1 MDQLQEIAERILRSI
16 KANSSGTEEK
26 TKYECEICKDTEWIY
41 DPVNNIAKP
50 CKCREVKLYKRILES
65 SGITEAFLQKNFN
78 NFDVKNQ
85 ITANAKAMAMDY
97 VKKFEQIRESKN
109 NSIAFLGQVGAG
121 KTHLS
126 IAIANE
132 LMKRNIGVRYMQ
144 YREDITKI
152 KQVAADEESYAREI
166 NKYKN
171 ATVLLIDDMYKN
183 ATYRTRTGY
192 EILNDADKRAMFEIV
207 NYRYFKGAP
216 MIISSEYLVEDVL
229 SFDEGIGS
237 RIFEMCQGHIMEFQ
251 GQELNYR
258 LYKQAF

>member
-1 MDQLQEIAERILRSI
+1 M
-16 KANSSGTEEK
+16 
-26 TKYECEICKDTEWIY
+26 
-41 DPVNNIAKP
+41 AKP

-65 SGITEAFLQKNFN
+65 SGITEAFLQKNFK
-78 NFDVKNQ
+78 NFDVKSQ
-85 ITANAKAMAMDY
+85 TTANAKAMAMDY

-192 EILNDADKRAMFEIV
+192 EILNDADKRAMFEMV

-216 MIISSEYLVEDVL
+216 MIISSEYLVEDIL

>member
-1 MDQLQEIAERILRSI
+1 
-16 KANSSGTEEK
+16 
-26 TKYECEICKDTEWIY
+26 
-41 DPVNNIAKP
+41 
-50 CKCREVKLYKRILES
+50 
-65 SGITEAFLQKNFN
+65 
-78 NFDVKNQ
+78 
-85 ITANAKAMAMDY
+85 MDY

>member
-1 MDQLQEIAERILRSI
+1 MDQFQQIAERILNSI
-16 KANSSGTEEK
+16 KANSSGTEEEIQ
-26 TKYECEICKDTEWIY
+26 YECDICKDEEWIF
-41 DPVNNIAKP
+41 DIETNTARP
-50 CKCREVKLYKRILES
+50 CKCREAKHYKRIIES
-65 SGITEAFLQKNFN
+65 SGITEAFLQRNFE
-78 NFDVKNQ
+78 NFKPTNK
-85 ITANAKAMAMDY
+85 ITADAKAMAMDY
-97 VKKFEQIRESKN
+97 VKKFDNIKNLRN

-144 YREDITKI
+144 YREDITRI
-152 KQVAADEESYAREI
+152 KQVAMDEEAYAKEI

-171 ATVLLIDDMYKN
+171 ATVLLIDDLYKN
-183 ATYRTRTGY
+183 ATYKNRAGY
-192 EILNDADKRAMFEIV
+192 EYLNDAVKRAMFEIV

-216 MIISSEYLVEDVL
+216 MIISSEYLVEDIL

-237 RIFEMCQGHIMEFQ
+237 RIFEMCKGHIMEFQ

-258 LYKQAF
+258 LYKAL

>member
-1 MDQLQEIAERILRSI
+1 M
-16 KANSSGTEEK
+16 
-26 TKYECEICKDTEWIY
+26 
-41 DPVNNIAKP
+41 
-50 CKCREVKLYKRILES
+50 
-65 SGITEAFLQKNFN
+65 
-78 NFDVKNQ
+78 NFDNFKSTNQ

-97 VKKFEQIRESKN
+97 VKNFDEIKTSKN

-144 YREDITKI
+144 YREDITRI
-152 KQVAADEESYAREI
+152 KQVAMDEESYAREI

-171 ATVLLIDDMYKN
+171 ATVLLIDDLYKN
-183 ATYRTRTGY
+183 ATYKNRAGY
-192 EILNDADKRAMFEIV
+192 EYLNDADKRAMFEIV
-207 NYRYFKGAP
+207 NYRYFKGTP
-216 MIISSEYLVEDVL
+216 MIISSEYTADDIL

-237 RIFEMCQGHIMEFQ
+237 RIFEMCKGYIMEFE

-258 LYKQAF
+258 LYKAL